1 MGFNEAQT
9 QAIQHTD
16 GPCLVLAGPGS
27 GKTLTIVNRVKY
39 LIEKQKVRPEEIL
52 VVTFTRFA
60 AAEMKSRLCLVMG
73 KRDLPVTVGTFHGIY
88 YGILKWAYRMNQE
101 NILSGEIV
109 FRPDSQ
115 VSKEG
120 LAFSKVII
128 KETADVEEYFKNLI
142 RFEGYRI
149 ISEKADSENFRA
161 GYDELCMQANKLLF
175 MKSE

>member
-1 MGFNEAQT
+1 MGFNEAQA

-88 YGILKWAYRMNQE
+88 YGILIFPLKYAPVTE
-101 NILSGEIV
+101 FG
-109 FRPDSQ
+109 F
-115 VSKEG
+115 
-120 LAFSKVII
+120 F
-128 KETADVEEYFKNLI
+128 
-142 RFEGYRI
+142 I
-149 ISEKADSENFRA
+149 ISCAFPTA
-161 GYDELCMQANKLLF
+161 TT
-175 MKSE
+175 

>member
-16 GPCLVLAGPGS
+16 GPCLVLAGPDREDAYDCKQS
-27 GKTLTIVNRVKY
+27 KIPYREL
-39 LIEKQKVRPEEIL
+39 QKVRPEEIL

-101 NILSGEIV
+101 NILSED
-109 FRPDSQ
+109 RK
-115 VSKEG
+115 VSDC
-120 LAFSKVII
+120 SV
-128 KETADVEEYFKNLI
+128 
-142 RFEGYRI
+142 
-149 ISEKADSENFRA
+149 RA
-161 GYDELCMQANKLLF
+161 
-175 MKSE
+175 

>member
-1 MGFNEAQT
+1 MGFNEAQA

-88 YGILKWAYRMNQE
+88 YGMGLPDE
-101 NILSGEIV
+101 SGKYS
-109 FRPDSQ
+109 FGDR
-115 VSKEG
+115 K
-120 LAFSKVII
+120 
-128 KETADVEEYFKNLI
+128 
-142 RFEGYRI
+142 
-149 ISEKADSENFRA
+149 ISDFTWR
-161 GYDELCMQANKLLF
+161 D
-175 MKSE
+175 